1 MQSVSRA
8 HARDFQPEHGLAGSR
23 ASLKTGASE
32 FRQQHEQLAALLQRS
47 IETGADVSLALSPR
61 LIQRR

>member
-23 ASLKTGASE
+23 ASLETGASE

-47 IETGADVSLALSPR
+47 IETGADAS
-61 LIQRR
+61 